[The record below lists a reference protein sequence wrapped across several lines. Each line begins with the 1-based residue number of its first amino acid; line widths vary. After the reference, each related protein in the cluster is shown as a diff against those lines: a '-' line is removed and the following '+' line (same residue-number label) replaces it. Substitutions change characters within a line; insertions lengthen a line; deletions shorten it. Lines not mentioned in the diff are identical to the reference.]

1 MRKTTRA
8 SAARGS
14 CEANCL
20 GLAASTD
27 HSHRPIWFKANR
39 PRCRPVLVDVEN
51 ESGEKG
57 KRSLAWQVHGT
68 ETLTPHEALD
78 IYERTAR
85 HLDAQSMSADEQA
98 LWDALRLALGRSR
111 VRFSLG

>member
-1 MRKTTRA
+1 VQ
-8 SAARGS
+8 
-14 CEANCL
+14 
-20 GLAASTD
+20 
-27 HSHRPIWFKANR
+27 SHREDRTGWIPAR
-39 PRCRPVLVDVEN
+39 VRLADYPQL
-51 ESGEKG
+51 
-57 KRSLAWQVHGT
+57 RSLAWQVHGT